1 MFFLNGCDTGMAG
14 EKMGG
19 LQRVGMSFPNNGNT
33 TCVILCSVVVE
44 LLFGVFYFNKSIE
57 EHGIHAAILLTEVP
71 LTFGAVIT
79 KLRVSGHAKMITLK
93 VYIVFWC

>member
-1 MFFLNGCDTGMAG
+1 MFFLNGWDTGMAG

-44 LLFGVFYFNKSIE
+44 LLFFFF
-57 EHGIHAAILLTEVP
+57 IL
-71 LTFGAVIT
+71 T
-79 KLRVSGHAKMITLK
+79 K
-93 VYIVFWC
+93 